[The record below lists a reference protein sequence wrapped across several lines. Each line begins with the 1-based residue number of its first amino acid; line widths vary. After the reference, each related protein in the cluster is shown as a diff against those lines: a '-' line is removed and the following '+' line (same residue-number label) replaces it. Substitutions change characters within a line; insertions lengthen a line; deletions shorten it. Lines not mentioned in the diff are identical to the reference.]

1 MAQNPKQSNK
11 VARAASSGGRN
22 ARFSA
27 AADTAAARARALT
40 ARTLEARA
48 RAART
53 TDDKKPDQ

>member
-11 VARAASSGGRN
+11 VARAASSGMRN

-40 ARTLEARA
+40 ARHLEK
-48 RAART
+48 
-53 TDDKKPDQ
+53 KKPGN